1 MSYNPEIPRSR
12 YDNYGDREWTR
23 LEKDGHGELLYQ
35 VHLDILKRYI
45 KQTDKVLEIGA
56 GSGRYTKDIVAMC
69 TELTVADISS
79 HQIEFN
85 KSKMRELSL
94 IDKIKAYH
102 VLDVIDMSIFEDSSF
117 DCVVCIGGVINYL
130 LDKEKDGIQ
139 EMLRVLKPDGILI
152 VGAMSFIGASLYYLE
167 GIRYEKNQFGIEA
180 TRWIFNTGVQ
190 DEEHY
195 PVESKH
201 YVHMMRSSEMDALFA
216 SFPVSV
222 QERSS
227 AGLFTQ
233 AGDSALENAR
243 NDKEFWEL
251 IVEKEIEFTKLPG
264 TLDCG
269 MNIIYV
275 VQKL

>member
-35 VHLDILKRYI
+35 VHLDILKRYM
-45 KQTDKVLEIGA
+45 KRTDKVLEVGA

-69 TELTVADISS
+69 AELTVADISS

-94 IDKIKAYH
+94 IDRIKAYH
-102 VLDVIDMSIFEDSSF
+102 VLDVLDMGIFEDSFF
-117 DCVVCIGGVINYL
+117 DCVVCTGGVINYL
-130 LDKEKDGIQ
+130 LDKEKDGIR
-139 EMLRVLKPDGILI
+139 EMLRVLKPDGVLL
-152 VGAMSFIGASLYYLE
+152 VGAMSLIGASLYYLE
-167 GIRYEKNQFGIEA
+167 GIRYEKDQFGLEA
-180 TRWIFNTGVQ
+180 TRWVFDTGIQ

-201 YVHMMRSSEMDALFA
+201 YVHMMRSAEMDALF
-216 SFPVSV
+216 SQFPVSV
-222 QERSS
+222 LERSS

-243 NDKEFWEL
+243 NDKEFWKL
-251 IVEKEIEFTKLPG
+251 IVEKEIAFTKLQG
-264 TLDCG
+264 ALDCG

>member
-35 VHLDILKRYI
+35 VHLDILKRYLER
-45 KQTDKVLEIGA
+45 TDKVLEIGA
-56 GSGRYTKDIVAMC
+56 GSGRYTKDLVSMC

-79 HQIEFN
+79 HQLEFN
-85 KSKMRELSL
+85 KAKMRELSL
-94 IDKIKAYH
+94 LDRIKAYH
-102 VLDVIDMSIFEDSSF
+102 VLDVLDMSVFEDASF

-130 LDKEKDGIQ
+130 LDKEKAGIQ
-139 EMLRVLKPDGILI
+139 ELLRVLKPGGILI
-152 VGAMSFIGASLYYLE
+152 VGSMSLIGASLYYLN
-167 GIRYEKNQFGIEA
+167 GIRYEKDQFGINA
-180 TRWIFNTGVQ
+180 TRWILDTGVQ

-195 PVESKH
+195 PVASKH
-201 YVHMMRSSEMDALFA
+201 YVHMMRSSEMDALFTQ
-216 SFPVSV
+216 FPVSV
-222 QERSS
+222 LERSS

-233 AGDSALENAR
+233 AGDSAIENAR
-243 NDKEFWEL
+243 NDQEFWKL
-251 IVEKEIEFTKLPG
+251 IVEQEIAFTKLQG

-275 VQKL
+275 VRKL